1 MLETNNSNS
10 LDIKYVKEE
19 SIDKLEKLFGK
30 IVQFF
35 NNQFWILYF
44 ATFPVLSALIYFSLY
59 KCSNKLF
66 ISSFKN
72 ASDINFVYLYVDIF
86 H

>member
-30 IVQFF
+30 IVPFF
-35 NNQFWILYF
+35 NIQNLPRKPHCQSPEMGF
-44 ATFPVLSALIYFSLY
+44 
-59 KCSNKLF
+59 
-66 ISSFKN
+66 
-72 ASDINFVYLYVDIF
+72 
-86 H
+86 